1 MISDWLKFLFND
13 VIFKNENVCFNSVFI
28 CWNWEQF
35 FILIVVISY
44 FIVFNLFLL
53 IKENRKPE
61 GRTLPNFKKFWKY
74 FWKIVKFVFWIFLF
88 ESNAE
93 DHIFFWDVITIKCR
107 IVDFFLNILFYLIV
121 IGYEMNVIDLFDL
134 LNLSD

>member
-13 VIFKNENVCFNSVFI
+13 VIFKNKNVCFNGVFI
-28 CWNWEQF
+28 GWNWEQF

-53 IKENRKPE
+53 IKENRKSE

-74 FWKIVKFVFWIFLF
+74 FWKIVKFVFGIFFF
-88 ESNAE
+88 ESNTE

-107 IVDFFLNILFYLIV
+107 IVNFFLNILFYLIV
-121 IGYEMNVIDLFDL
+121 IGYEMNVIDFFDL